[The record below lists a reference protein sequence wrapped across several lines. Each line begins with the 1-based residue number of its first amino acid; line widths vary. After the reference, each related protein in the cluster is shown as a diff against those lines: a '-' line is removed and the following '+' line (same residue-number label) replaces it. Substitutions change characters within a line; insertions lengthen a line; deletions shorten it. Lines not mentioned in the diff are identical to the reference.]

1 MVRGP
6 RPMPQGQ
13 NKTPAIP
20 YASALNPAQYQA
32 VTHPG
37 GPLLVIAGA
46 GTGKTRTLVYRVAY
60 LVEQGVDPRS
70 ILLLTFT
77 RKAAQE
83 MMERA
88 SQILDARCAMVAG
101 GTFHSFANLILRR
114 YGSHV
119 GYPASFTIA
128 DRSDAEDI
136 LNLIRTDLGFHKDK
150 ARFPKKRALMN
161 IISRAANCQMSV
173 GQVLAQEYPQYEAL
187 EPEIEEIARTYARY
201 KEERAIMD
209 YDDLLTKCRDLLRDH
224 PPVRQRLSWTYAH
237 VLIDEFQD
245 TNAVQ
250 AEIGAFLA
258 SEHGNIMAVGD
269 DCQSIYSFRGADF
282 RNIMDFPKRFP
293 GSTVITLEENYR
305 STQPI
310 LSFTNAIIE
319 NAREKYSK
327 RLFTKA
333 EGGAKPI
340 YTRPPSELAQA
351 LYVLQRIQTHLQ
363 EGVPPH
369 QIAVLFRAGWHS
381 NDLEVLL
388 GKHGIAFVKYGGM
401 KFIEAAHIKDVLAFL
416 KATVNPADTI
426 SWHRIL
432 QLLEGVGPVTAKRL
446 AENVKEKG
454 LESLVSKSLGKRK
467 YGQSLRILHDTMT
480 QLTTGGEPVS
490 QKIEAV
496 LTAYQPLLE
505 AKYDDAPK
513 RIPDLRSL
521 QLLAERYENLETLLA
536 DLTLESPEQA
546 LARENGPRHRKDH
559 VVLSTI
565 HSAKGLEWHTVFIIH
580 LVDGHLPSSY
590 SLHDEDAIEE
600 ERRLFYV
607 AATRAKCHLYLV
619 APKVQGQASFY
630 SLATGGPSRFLF
642 EIGRLGKLVRRDD
655 PEAA

>member
-1 MVRGP
+1 MGKDP
-6 RPMPQGQ
+6 SPIPNHGQ
-13 NKTPAIP
+13 APGTRL
-20 YASALNPAQYQA
+20 ASELNEAQYRA

-60 LVEQGVDPRS
+60 LVERGVDPRS

-88 SQILDARCAMVAG
+88 SRILDARCEMVAG
-101 GTFHSFANLILRR
+101 GTFHSFANLTLRR
-114 YGSHV
+114 YGSLL
-119 GYPASFTIA
+119 GYPTSFTIA
-128 DRSDAEDI
+128 DRSDAED
-136 LNLIRTDLGFHKDK
+136 LVNLVRTELGFHKNK

-161 IISRAANCQMSV
+161 IISRAANRQV
-173 GQVLAQEYPQYEAL
+173 PVETVLAEEYPQYEDLA
-187 EPEIEEIARTYARY
+187 PQIQKIAETYARY
-201 KEERAIMD
+201 KQERAVMD

-224 PPVRQRLSWTYAH
+224 PDVRRRLSWTYEH
-237 VLIDEFQD
+237 ILIDEFQD

-293 GSTVITLEENYR
+293 DCTIVTLEENYR

-310 LSFTNAIIE
+310 LSFTNAVIQ

-327 RLFTKA
+327 QLFTKA
-333 EGGAKPI
+333 AGGS
-340 YTRPPSELAQA
+340 RPVYARPSSEIAQA
-351 LYVLQRIQTHLQ
+351 IYVLQKIQDHLRD
-363 EGVPPH
+363 GVPAH
-369 QIAVLFRAGWHS
+369 EIAVLFRAGWHS

-388 GKHGIAFVKYGGM
+388 SKNRIPFVKYGGM

-416 KATVNPADTI
+416 KAALNPADTV

-432 QLLEGVGPVTAKRL
+432 LLIDGVGPTTAGRL
-446 AENVKEKG
+446 AESVREKG
-454 LESLVSKSLGKRK
+454 LEALVSKSVQKRK
-467 YGQSLRILHDTMT
+467 YAATLRAFHDTMAR
-480 QLTTGGEPVS
+480 LTRGSEPVS
-490 QKIEAV
+490 EKIEAV
-496 LTAYQPLLE
+496 LAAYQPLLE

-513 RIPDLRSL
+513 RTPDLRSL
-521 QLLAERYENLETLLA
+521 AHMAGRYERLEALLA

-546 LARENGPRHRKDH
+546 LAGENTPRRRRDH

-565 HSAKGLEWHTVFIIH
+565 HSAKGLEWDTVFIIY

-590 SLHDEDAIEE
+590 ALNDEDGIEE

-607 AATRAKCHLYLV
+607 AATRAKRHLYLV
-619 APKVQGQASFY
+619 APRVQSPASFY

-642 EIGRLGKLVRRDD
+642 EIGRLGELVRR
-655 PEAA
+655 EA

>member
-1 MVRGP
+1 MGKDP
-6 RPMPQGQ
+6 SPIPNHGQ
-13 NKTPAIP
+13 APGTRF
-20 YASALNPAQYQA
+20 ASALNEAQYRA

-60 LVEQGVDPRS
+60 LVERGVDPRS

-88 SQILDARCAMVAG
+88 SRILDARCEMVAG
-101 GTFHSFANLILRR
+101 GTFHSFANLTLRR
-114 YGSHV
+114 YGSLL

-128 DRSDAEDI
+128 DRSDAED
-136 LNLIRTDLGFHKDK
+136 LVNLIRTELGFHKNK

-161 IISRAANCQMSV
+161 IISRAANCQVPV
-173 GQVLAQEYPQYEAL
+173 GTVLAEEYPQYEDLA
-187 EPEIEEIARTYARY
+187 PEIEKIAETYALY
-201 KEERAIMD
+201 KQERAVMD

-224 PPVRQRLSWTYAH
+224 PDVRRRISWTYEH
-237 VLIDEFQD
+237 ILIDEFQD

-293 GSTVITLEENYR
+293 DCTVVTLEENYR
-305 STQPI
+305 STQPV
-310 LSFTNAIIE
+310 LSFTNAVIQ

-327 RLFTKA
+327 QLFTRTA
-333 EGGAKPI
+333 GGTKPV
-340 YTRPPSELAQA
+340 YARPSSEIAQA
-351 LYVLQRIQTHLQ
+351 LYVLQKIQKHLQ
-363 EGVPPH
+363 DGVPAH
-369 QIAVLFRAGWHS
+369 EIAVLFRAGWHS

-388 GKHGIAFVKYGGM
+388 NKNGIPFVKYGGM

-416 KATVNPADTI
+416 KAALNPADAV

-432 QLLEGVGPVTAKRL
+432 LLIEGVGPTTAKRL
-446 AENVKEKG
+446 AESVHKKG
-454 LESLVSKSLGKRK
+454 LEALVSKPLQKRK
-467 YGQSLRILHDTMT
+467 YAATLQAFHDTMT
-480 QLTTGGEPVS
+480 RLAAGREPVS
-490 QKIEAV
+490 EKMEAV
-496 LTAYQPLLE
+496 LTTYQPLLE

-513 RIPDLRSL
+513 RTPDLRSL
-521 QLLAERYENLETLLA
+521 AQMAERYESVEALLA

-546 LARENGPRHRKDH
+546 LAGEDTPRRRKDH

-565 HSAKGLEWHTVFIIH
+565 HSAKGLEWETVFIIY

-590 SLHDEDAIEE
+590 ALNDDDGIEE

-607 AATRAKCHLYLV
+607 AATRAKRHLYLV
-619 APKVQGQASFY
+619 APKVQGPASFY

-642 EIGRLGKLVRRDD
+642 EIGRLGELVRR
-655 PEAA
+655 EA